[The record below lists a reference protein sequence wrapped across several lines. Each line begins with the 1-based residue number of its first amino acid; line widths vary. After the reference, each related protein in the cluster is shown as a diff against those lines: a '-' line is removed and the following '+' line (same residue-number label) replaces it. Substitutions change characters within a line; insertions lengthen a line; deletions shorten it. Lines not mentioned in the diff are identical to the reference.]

1 MKKNQIYSIIFLI
14 VLLILFLIILT
25 LILDSINWDLFIVID
40 IDNPEWNSTIIKQTN
55 GKILNHIVSYHVLL
69 TKKE

>member
-40 IDNPEWNSTIIKQTN
+40 IDNPE
-55 GKILNHIVSYHVLL
+55 
-69 TKKE
+69 